1 MHGLSKEQIAAIR
14 IRVQGNDGRPRDKRI
29 ANPVKNHGQNQGG
42 IGNWLSK
49 RLSARIGDWDRT
61 MNDPANRSKT
71 MTGYNKPGSMAR

>member
-14 IRVQGNDGRPRDKRI
+14 TRVQGNDGRAPSLKR

-42 IGNWLSK
+42 MGQWLSK
-49 RLSARIGDWDRT
+49 RLSARIGAWDRT